1 VVNQGEGMKF
11 FNYLL
16 MMFFCFLSTNTI
28 ALTEIDSK
36 DVALQNL
43 MSDDSAM
50 ISDDDLDDWA
60 QNFKEK
66 FGFGDNNITEDG
78 KKFIY
83 ASTPILFNEL
93 DAQYGNALIS
103 AYDEAMTKI
112 QQQYVMMLFGKVMID
127 KVRSFYVD
135 ESTNAEEIKLPKPS
149 VHGFLDKYF
158 RVLSKRLDLAERKLD
173 QKLIE
178 AGVDVESL
186 ERIPLT
192 KKKDIFRNSL
202 IKTSLRKASGSMS
215 GLIVVKT
222 AIATRKNGQNYIGV
236 IAIVSPKTKQIAKD
250 INQNRKSL
258 ITGQGKNIKTL
269 LPSNN
274 QGFLKTFGTRL
285 VYDQDGV
292 PTILSYGLASYVP
305 DNNSYIASNL
315 KQRAQQSAIN
325 NADAQI
331 AELVNGY
338 MSVRNKDKSG
348 IESKK
353 YAQREIVANS
363 DTLIKEIQNIVQVMS
378 EKIKS
383 SASVKLQGISTLK
396 KWRLTTRNGQKFV
409 GVVRFWSYKNLAT
422 VTGLRTGKFYKKR
435 KSLRF
440 INSLQDSKTINS
452 VDDF

>member
-1 VVNQGEGMKF
+1 MKF
-11 FNYLL
+11 VNYLF
-16 MMFFCFLSTNTI
+16 MMFFCFLSANTI

-36 DVALQNL
+36 DIASQNS

-50 ISDDDLDDWA
+50 TSDGDLDDWA
-60 QNFKEK
+60 QSFKEK
-66 FGFGDNNITEDG
+66 FSFSDNNITKDG
-78 KKFIY
+78 KFFIY

-93 DAQYGNALIS
+93 DAQYGSALIS
-103 AYDEAMTKI
+103 AYDEAMIKI
-112 QQQYVMMLFGKVMID
+112 QQQYVMTLFGRAMVD

-158 RVLSKRLDLAERKLD
+158 RVLNKKLDLAERKLD
-173 QKLIE
+173 QELIE
-178 AGVDVESL
+178 SGVDAESL

-222 AIATRKNGQNYIGV
+222 AIATRKDRQNYIGV

-258 ITGQGKNIKTL
+258 VTGQGKNIKTL

-274 QGFLKTFGTRL
+274 QDFLKTFGTRL
-285 VYDQDGV
+285 VYDQDGM
-292 PTILSYGLASYVP
+292 PTILSYGLSSYVS

-363 DTLIKEIQNIVQVMS
+363 DTLIKEIQNVVQVMS
-378 EKIKS
+378 EKVKS

-396 KWRLTTRNGQKFV
+396 KWRLTTRNGQNFV
-409 GVVRFWSYKNLAT
+409 GVVRFWSYKNLAA
-422 VTGLRTGKFYKKR
+422 VKGLRTGKFYKER
-435 KSLRF
+435 KSLKF
-440 INSLQDSKTINS
+440 INSLQDSKIINS